1 MASRKD
7 YVTKKRNGGQP
18 ASSSR
23 PAPVKKASQS
33 AAAKSSPAKAQQ
45 QQTANKPWKMI
56 IAGLLVIAGIS
67 YLLLQL
73 SLVDPKEIRETGI
86 SALIESKINQQQ
98 VTLELPEAKKP
109 LPNRNTTAKKANKA
123 PANNN
128 SSAKSSERKKSVA
141 AVPVT
146 DKSIEAS
153 QKEPYQFYEIL
164 AKNTVD
170 TETIAAYK
178 STPKTANLK
187 NKTLLQTGSFR
198 NQKDAENMKVRL
210 LLNNL
215 PKVTV
220 QKITSANGTWYRV
233 RTGPFITYNHLKA
246 ALNKLNKMK
255 INSMQVL
262 VR

>member
-23 PAPVKKASQS
+23 PAPVKKPSPS
-33 AAAKSSPAKAQQ
+33 AAVKSSPAKAQQ
-45 QQTANKPWKMI
+45 QAAGKPWKMI
-56 IAGLLVIAGIS
+56 IAGVLMIAGIS

-73 SLVDPKEIRETGI
+73 SHVDPKEIRESGI

-98 VTLELPEAKKP
+98 VTPELPETKEP
-109 LPNRNTTAKKANKA
+109 LPNLNTTAKKTSKA
-123 PANNN
+123 LATGN

-146 DKSIEAS
+146 DKSTEAT
-153 QKEPYQFYEIL
+153 QKAPYQFYEIL
-164 AKNTVD
+164 VKNTVE

-178 STPKTANLK
+178 STPKIVKLK

-233 RTGPFITYNHLKA
+233 RTGPFLTLNHLKA
-246 ALNKLNKMK
+246 ALNKLKKMK
-255 INSMQVL
+255 INPMQVL

>member
-23 PAPVKKASQS
+23 PAPVKKTSPS
-33 AAAKSSPAKAQQ
+33 AAAKSSPAKAHQK
-45 QQTANKPWKMI
+45 TASKPWKMI
-56 IAGLLVIAGIS
+56 IAGVLVIAGIS

-73 SLVDPKEIRETGI
+73 SQVDPKEIRETGI

-98 VTLELPEAKKP
+98 VTAEIPEAKKP
-109 LPNRNTTAKKANKA
+109 FPNRNTTAKKASKE
-123 PANNN
+123 PATGNF
-128 SSAKSSERKKSVA
+128 SAKSSERKKSVA

-164 AKNTVD
+164 AKNTVE

-233 RTGPFITYNHLKA
+233 RTGPFLTYNRLKA

-255 INSMQVL
+255 INPMQVL
-262 VR
+262 IR